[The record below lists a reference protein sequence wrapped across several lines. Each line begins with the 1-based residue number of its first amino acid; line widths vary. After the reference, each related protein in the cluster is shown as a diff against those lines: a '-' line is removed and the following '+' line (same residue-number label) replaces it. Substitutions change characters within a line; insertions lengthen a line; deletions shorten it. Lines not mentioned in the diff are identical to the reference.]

1 MVVHER
7 NERTQCW
14 FPRDVAAKLFGI
26 VRIAQE
32 PRLGAG
38 VPVRTREPLK
48 GSLPAAQIFSTS
60 PRSARLSAGALTIR
74 YKRYNS
80 PPPRKRLKH
89 RPPRKPRKR
98 DQGAALAQGDSE
110 PARAVMRV
118 VFDGMGEGVALF
130 DGDFR
135 LRFVNR
141 RSRSRG
147 SSCRCASQKKF
158 ARVARLS
165 STDSHC
171 RDAPRSDGRYNIMR
185 GLPRISNG
193 GSTVMILEAM
203 VCCSLVGSVLELS
216 SARRPF

>member
-1 MVVHER
+1 M
-7 NERTQCW
+7 
-14 FPRDVAAKLFGI
+14 A
-26 VRIAQE
+26 
-32 PRLGAG
+32 
-38 VPVRTREPLK
+38 PV
-48 GSLPAAQIFSTS
+48 I
-60 PRSARLSAGALTIR
+60 RSKS
-74 YKRYNS
+74 
-80 PPPRKRLKH
+80 RKRLKH

-110 PARAVMRV
+110 PARAVMRAV
-118 VFDGMGEGVALF
+118 LDGMGEGVALF

-147 SSCRCASQKKF
+147 SSCRCASQQKF

-165 STDSHC
+165 LTGSHC
-171 RDAPRSDGRYNIMR
+171 RDAPRSDGRYNIIR

-216 SARRPF
+216 SAKRPF